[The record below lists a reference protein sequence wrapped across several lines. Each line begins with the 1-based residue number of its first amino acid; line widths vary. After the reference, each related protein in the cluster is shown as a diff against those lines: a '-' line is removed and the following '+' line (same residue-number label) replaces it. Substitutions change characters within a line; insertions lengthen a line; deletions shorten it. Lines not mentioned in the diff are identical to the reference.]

1 MASSLPEGEEI
12 RRAIKW
18 ISEMRETQ
26 PDRKLSKL
34 VEEASLK
41 FDLSPQQ
48 TDFLYNFLTKKL

>member
-1 MASSLPEGEEI
+1 
-12 RRAIKW
+12 
-18 ISEMRETQ
+18 
-26 PDRKLSKL
+26 

>member
-1 MASSLPEGEEI
+1 MASNLPEGEEI

>member
-1 MASSLPEGEEI
+1 MASQLPEGEEI

-18 ISEMRETQ
+18 ISELRESQ

-34 VEEASLK
+34 VEEAALR

-48 TDFLYNFLTKKL
+48 TDFLYNFFTKKT

>member
-1 MASSLPEGEEI
+1 MASTLPEGEEI

-34 VEEASLK
+34 VEEAALK

-48 TDFLYNFLTKKL
+48 TDFLYNFFTKKL